1 MLQQVAE
8 TLVLLVQ
15 GNVVEILIVGELLF
29 VVEGF
34 RLRAAELGLVF
45 GGCFSCFLSGVV
57 IKSR

>member
-1 MLQQVAE
+1 VLQQVAE

-34 RLRAAELGLVF
+34 GLGAAELGLGF
-45 GGCFSCFLSGVV
+45 RWCFSCFLSWVV